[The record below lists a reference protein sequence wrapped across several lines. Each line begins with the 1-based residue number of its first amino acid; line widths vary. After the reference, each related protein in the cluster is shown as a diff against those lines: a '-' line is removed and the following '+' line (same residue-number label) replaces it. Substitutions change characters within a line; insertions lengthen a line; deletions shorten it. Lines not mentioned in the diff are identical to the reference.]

1 MELWEPQNLLVLLGD
16 DRELLSG
23 GALSAGGGATDSCQS
38 QSWILRGDMTHTLVF
53 EEKMYD
59 GTDGQ

>member
-38 QSWILRGDMTHTLVF
+38 GDMTHTLVF